1 MTNLT
6 NEEHWAQRRRMLRAG
21 AMTIAALAA
30 LSLVRRAHAAPNAGM
45 RILCSGP
52 AGSIPDLVA
61 RAIAEQL
68 LATLGQHAVL
78 DNRPGAA
85 GQLSV
90 GALKNA
96 PADGST
102 LLLAQGAIATV
113 YPFLYAKLG
122 YDAAVDLQPVSLAA
136 ETALGL
142 AVGPAVPADVA
153 TLADFIAWVRRHPN
167 AANIG
172 SPGTG
177 TLPHLLEAMLFHEAG
192 VAWQH
197 IAYSGGPPA
206 VNDLLGGQIAAL
218 VLPEGLLRQHH
229 ATRRIRVLATSGPT
243 RSDYLPEVPSFVEQG
258 HPNLVVKEWFAFFAP
273 GATPKDTIAS
283 LSATLQEAIAR
294 PAVLAA
300 FAQAGMTP
308 ASSSSPSLIA
318 RIAAEQRYWQ
328 PVLRAHGIHAD

>member
-1 MTNLT
+1 MTHST
-6 NEEHWAQRRRMLRAG
+6 QEAQGALRRRLLRAG
-21 AMTIAALAA
+21 ARSIAALAA
-30 LSLVRRAHAAPNAGM
+30 LSIGRRARAVRETAI

-61 RAIAEQL
+61 RVIAEQL
-68 LATLGQHAVL
+68 SATLGQHTVV

-90 GALKNA
+90 AALKNA

-142 AVGPAVPADVA
+142 AVGPAVPAQVT
-153 TLADFIAWVRRHPN
+153 TLADFIEWLHRHPN
-167 AANIG
+167 ASNIG

-177 TLPHLLEAMLFHEAG
+177 TLPHLLVAMLFHDAR

-218 VLPEGLLRQHH
+218 ALPEGLLRRYH
-229 ATRRIRVLATSGPT
+229 TERRIRVLATSGST
-243 RSDYLPEVPSFVEQG
+243 RSDYLPQVPSFVEQG
-258 HPNLVVKEWFAFFAP
+258 HPTLVVKEWFAFFAP
-273 GATPKDTIAS
+273 GGTPSDTIAAMS
-283 LSATLQEAIAR
+283 VALQESIAR
-294 PAVLAA
+294 PSALAA
-300 FAQAGMTP
+300 LAHAGMTTV
-308 ASSSSPSLIA
+308 SSSPLSLIA
-318 RIAAEQRYWQ
+318 RIAEEQRYWQ
-328 PVLRAHGIHAD
+328 PALRTNGIHAD

>member
-1 MTNLT
+1 MTRST
-6 NEEHWAQRRRMLRAG
+6 KDSIDAQRRRMLHAG
-21 AMTIAALAA
+21 AMTVATLAA
-30 LSLVRRAHAAPNAGM
+30 LPLVNPAHATRDAMM

-61 RAIAEQL
+61 RVIAEQL
-68 LATLGQHAVL
+68 PATLGHAVL

-90 GALKNA
+90 AALKNA
-96 PADGST
+96 AADGST

-136 ETALGL
+136 EMALGL
-142 AVGPAVPADVA
+142 AVGPAVPAEVI
-153 TLADFIAWVRRHPN
+153 TLAHFIDWVRRHPN

-177 TLPHLLEAMLFHEAG
+177 TLPHLLEAMLFHDTDS
-192 VAWQH
+192 AWQH

-206 VNDLLGGQIAAL
+206 VNGLLGGQIAAL
-218 VLPEGLLRQHH
+218 VLPEGLLRQQHV
-229 ATRRIRVLATSGPT
+229 TRRIRVLATSGPT
-243 RSDYLPEVPSFVEQG
+243 RSEVLPQVPTFVEQG
-258 HPNLVVKEWFAFFAP
+258 HPALVVKEWFAFFAP
-273 GATPKDTIAS
+273 GGTPSDKVAS
-283 LSATLQEAIAR
+283 LSAAVQEAIAR
-294 PAVLAA
+294 PAVAAA

-308 ASSSSPSLIA
+308 ASSSPQSLAA
-318 RIAAEQRYWQ
+318 RIVAEQRYWQ
-328 PVLRAHGIHAD
+328 PVLRANGIRAD